1 MKKVSIIGADMGWA
15 QAPENGEAWGMNDV
29 IKLRPV
35 TRVISSDPAD
45 DCNVSDAKKLADE
58 SNTPFIGQ
66 DNYPLKEII
75 ASFGI
80 DYFSN
85 TIAYA
90 IALAIYEGYEEIDL
104 YGINLDNLQEATH
117 EKDGIDFWCGFAKG
131 RGIKVTVHGLRSQ
144 VMKTKSG
151 LLYGFGHPQ
160 GLTHLY
166 L

>member
-1 MKKVSIIGADMGWA
+1 MKKVSIIGTDMGWA
-15 QAPENGEAWGMNDV
+15 EAPEDGDAWGINDV
-29 IKLRPV
+29 IKFRPV
-35 TRVISSDPAD
+35 TRIISSDLLD
-45 DCNVSDAKKLADE
+45 DCTVMDAKQLAEE
-58 SNTPFIGQ
+58 SNTPFICQ

-75 ASFGI
+75 EKFGV

-104 YGINLDNLQEATH
+104 YGINMYNPLEATH

-131 RGIKVTVHGLRSQ
+131 RGIKVTVHGVRSQ
-144 VMKTKSG
+144 VMRTKSG